1 MKKRLCSI
9 ALAGGL
15 FGLLLL
21 RSAPAREGAYAGLR
35 LWGEL
40 LVPSLLPFFAAA
52 GWLSRLGFTD
62 ALGRW
67 LAPAL
72 GPWLGLSGSGC
83 GVFLLGLSGGYP
95 LGAVSAAEAADAGR
109 ISREEAEHLLR
120 FCDNTGPAFAVGA
133 LGAGVFGS
141 TGWGLLL
148 WVIHAF
154 TAVLLGRLFRGK
166 AAELGPAAV
175 PIPLPAPG
183 AALTAAVHA
192 AAEALVSIGG
202 NVVFFS
208 ALLAVVSSLGFP
220 DRLLSLT
227 GDGATFFRALFTGA
241 MELSSGMGA
250 MHGMPLSPAS
260 LALGSFLLGWGGL
273 CVHLQA
279 GAVAP
284 GLNRRGRLE
293 GKLLHGVLSAVFT
306 YGISQLLL

>member
-1 MKKRLCSI
+1 MKKRLYSL

-15 FGLLLL
+15 FGLFLL
-21 RSAPAREGAYAGLR
+21 RSAPAREGAYTGLR

-62 ALGRW
+62 ALGRR

-72 GPWLGLSGSGC
+72 GPWLGLSGGGC

-95 LGAVSAAEAADAGR
+95 LGAASAAEAADAGR
-109 ISREEAEHLLR
+109 ISRKEAEHLLR

-141 TGWGLLL
+141 AGWGLLL
-148 WVIHAF
+148 WVVHALA
-154 TAVLLGRLFRGK
+154 AVLLGRLFRRT
-166 AAELGPAAV
+166 AAEPGPAAV
-175 PIPLPAPG
+175 SVPSLAPG
-183 AALTAAVHA
+183 AALTAAVRA
-192 AAEALVSIGG
+192 AVEALVSIGG

-208 ALLAVVSSLGFP
+208 ALLAAVFSLGFP
-220 DRLLSLT
+220 DRLLPPA
-227 GDGATFFRALFTGA
+227 GDSAPFFRALFTGA
-241 MELSSGMGA
+241 LELSSGMAA
-250 MHGMPLSPAS
+250 MAGMPLSPGS

-284 GLNRRGRLE
+284 GLNIRGRLG
-293 GKLLHGVLSAVFT
+293 GKLLHGVLSAAIT
-306 YGISQLLL
+306 YGISRFLL